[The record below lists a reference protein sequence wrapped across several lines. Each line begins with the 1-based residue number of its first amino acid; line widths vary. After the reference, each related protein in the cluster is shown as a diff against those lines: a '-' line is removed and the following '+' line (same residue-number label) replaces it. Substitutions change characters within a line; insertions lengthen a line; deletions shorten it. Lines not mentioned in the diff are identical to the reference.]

1 MKILRA
7 SRKDAIP
14 EKYQIWTEAC
24 KKYHL
29 SQAHIQM
36 ARELGLNPKGLGKT
50 ANPVQENWKVPLPDF
65 IEDLYFKRFG
75 KRQPDKIRSLD

>member
-14 EKYQIWTEAC
+14 EKYQVWTEAR
-24 KKYHL
+24 KKHHL

-36 ARELGLNPKGLGKT
+36 AKELDLNPIGFSKA
-50 ANPVQENWKVPLPDF
+50 ANQQQENCKVPLPDF
-65 IEDLYFKRFG
+65 IEDLYFRRFG
-75 KRQPDKIRSLD
+75 KRQPDKIKSMD